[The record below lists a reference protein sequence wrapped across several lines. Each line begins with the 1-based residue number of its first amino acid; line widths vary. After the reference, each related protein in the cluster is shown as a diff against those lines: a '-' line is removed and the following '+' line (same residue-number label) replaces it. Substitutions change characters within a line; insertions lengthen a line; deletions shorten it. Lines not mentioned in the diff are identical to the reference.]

1 MPHAMAGPWIARLLE
16 ELQAAVDCEICI
28 AVPFRVTTDRMF
40 MEDGV
45 QYVFLPQSK
54 KWHYWTYRWEGLTA
68 AAELIDD
75 YRPDLVHVHGSEHCL
90 GLAHVR
96 SRYPCKAIL
105 SLQGI
110 LSAIAPRALGDLDRW
125 TVFRRER
132 WVDLARMSGVL
143 GTQRTWEQ
151 GAIVERQVLAAQE
164 HIIGHNAWD
173 RAQVKALNPKARY
186 HHVGEPLRH
195 EFYSYRWAVDLV
207 RPETIFFGNLAGA
220 HKGGHTIL
228 RTLAVLAKDFPG
240 VTFRVAGR
248 TNTWRGYGKL
258 FLDEATRL
266 GVRDRIAFLGFL
278 DAESMAKELS
288 TAGVFVS
295 ASHADNNPNSVAEA
309 QIVGTPVVASYVG
322 GVPEMLDDGGAG
334 LLFPVG
340 DAEMLAAQIFRVFTD
355 PGLAERLS
363 DQGRQRARQRHDPA
377 IIIGELLAA
386 YSAAGCTLPLRRKP

>member
-1 MPHAMAGPWIARLLE
+1 MPRAMAAPWVARLLE
-16 ELQAAVDCEICI
+16 ELQAAADCELCV
-28 AVPFRVTTDRMF
+28 AAPFRVTTDRAF
-40 MEDGV
+40 IEDGV
-45 QYVFLPQSK
+45 QYVFLPQARK
-54 KWHYWTYRWEGLTA
+54 LHYWTYRWEGLAA

-90 GLAHVR
+90 GLAHVQ
-96 SRYPCKAIL
+96 SRHRCRAIL

-110 LSAIAPRALGDLDRW
+110 LTAIAPKALGDLDRW

-132 WVDLARMSGVL
+132 WIDLARMSGVL
-143 GTQRTWEQ
+143 GTKRTWRQ
-151 GAIVERQVLAAQE
+151 GAIVEQRVLAAQE

-173 RAQVKALNPKARY
+173 RAQVAALNPKARY
-186 HHVGEPLRH
+186 HHVGEPLRR
-195 EFYSYRWAVDLV
+195 EFYNYRWTVDSA
-207 RPETIFFGNLAGA
+207 RAETIFFGNLAGA

-228 RTLAVLAKDFPG
+228 RALTILAKDFPG
-240 VTFRVAGR
+240 VTLRVAGR
-248 TNTWRGYGKL
+248 LDSWRGYGKL

-266 GVRDRIAFLGFL
+266 GLRDRMDFLGFL

-288 TAGVFVS
+288 AASVFVS

-322 GVPEMLDDGGAG
+322 GVPEMLDDGRAG

-340 DAEMLAAQIFRVFTD
+340 DAAMLAAQISRVFTD
-355 PGLAERLS
+355 RGLAQRLS

-377 IIIGELLAA
+377 IIVDELLAA
-386 YSAAGCTLPLRRKP
+386 YSAAGCTLPSRRES